1 MSQFNNPAGV
11 EGTIGRVTEQT
22 NPRRRRPT
30 SRASERFVA
39 SSRSTST
46 TRRPAKPERA
56 PRSAFDAKM
65 RQWRPHL
72 RRFAPVVGLN
82 HAVTLAI
89 VIAIAVIIGIG
100 AGFGVVPATIA
111 GLWLQVN
118 LAPVHMSGV
127 TLGFAP
133 LLPALLIVWVHS
145 RRVKNALGNAV
156 SIRGLRVFT
165 TVGLVVPIIITCI
178 AWLMLWDASKVYS
191 VQPTNFLVAVL
202 STALVNGAAIVMGMG
217 ARVWRALLLRRGL
230 PTWPVEAF
238 RLARQFLLWMCA
250 AGLVVALISMFA
262 NFNALRSTY
271 DITTDAM
278 GAVGLTVLSL
288 LYLPNLAVASA
299 AVLMGGEF
307 QIGRGVFSLFAANN
321 VNLPPVPIAAAIPN
335 HELSFGPVAMA
346 IPAVVAVAVV
356 YRYMQQRGYV
366 EAPAYLALTAGVAV
380 AFIAFCLCWLA
391 GGELGLFGLTGAI
404 PWMFALEAAA
414 WLIVPALVM
423 MLWAARAGS
432 RVVEDITDATA
443 RSRDKAASDKKEGA
457 GDTTKQPASKRS
469 REEKGMSSG
478 RVVNDSKAE
487 TKQPGTAKKL
497 AKDEHVEQEV
507 QDGEKAAGD
516 REQDPEKPE
525 SKSTEP
531 KGAEDN
537 EEN

>member
-1 MSQFNNPAGV
+1 
-11 EGTIGRVTEQT
+11 
-22 NPRRRRPT
+22 
-30 SRASERFVA
+30 
-39 SSRSTST
+39 
-46 TRRPAKPERA
+46 
-56 PRSAFDAKM
+56 
-65 RQWRPHL
+65 
-72 RRFAPVVGLN
+72 
-82 HAVTLAI
+82 
-89 VIAIAVIIGIG
+89 
-100 AGFGVVPATIA
+100 
-111 GLWLQVN
+111 
-118 LAPVHMSGV
+118 
-127 TLGFAP
+127 
-133 LLPALLIVWVHS
+133 
-145 RRVKNALGNAV
+145 
-156 SIRGLRVFT
+156 
-165 TVGLVVPIIITCI
+165 
-178 AWLMLWDASKVYS
+178 
-191 VQPTNFLVAVL
+191 
-202 STALVNGAAIVMGMG
+202 
-217 ARVWRALLLRRGL
+217 
-230 PTWPVEAF
+230 
-238 RLARQFLLWMCA
+238 
-250 AGLVVALISMFA
+250 
-262 NFNALRSTY
+262 
-271 DITTDAM
+271 M
-278 GAVGLTVLSL
+278 GAVGLTLLSL

-432 RVVEDITDATA
+432 RVVEDITDATP
-443 RSRDKAASDKKEGA
+443 RSRDKAASDEKEGA
-457 GDTTKQPASKRS
+457 GDTAKQPASKRS
-469 REEKGMSSG
+469 REEKSTSSD

-507 QDGEKAAGD
+507 QDGGKAAGD